1 MIKRKVSDMEKWYKQ
16 HAEDD
21 DIVISTRIRLARNL
35 KSLPFKEKISRAQ
48 QTELNQR
55 VKDALKR
62 ANPGDNKWSFF
73 YLHELSDL
81 EQLSLVERH
90 LVSHT
95 FIENP
100 ENKLLAL
107 SEDHAASIM
116 VNEEDHLRLQALHSG
131 LSLSEAYTACDRL
144 DDLLD
149 ESLDY
154 AFDGYLGYL
163 TVCPTNLGTGMR
175 ASVMLHLP
183 ALERSQII
191 PQLIK
196 TVSRLGL
203 TIRGTYGEGT
213 SVVGSTYQISNQV
226 TLGLSEATAIG
237 NLKGVVRQII
247 ESERAARKEIVENNI
262 DVVDEICRSYG
273 VLKYAKLL
281 SGNEF
286 YEHISNVRLGASEGI
301 LEGVSVGTLNELLN
315 RVGTATL
322 CAASGQRLNPKER
335 DYSRAKIVREA
346 LA

>member
-1 MIKRKVSDMEKWYKQ
+1 MEKWYRK

-35 KSLPFKEKISRAQ
+35 KSLPFKEKITKKQ
-48 QTELNQR
+48 QLELNER
-55 VKDALKR
+55 VMDALKR
-62 ANPGDNKWSFF
+62 ANPGDNKWSFL

-81 EQLSLVERH
+81 ERLSLVERH
-90 LVSHT
+90 LVSHNFT
-95 FIENP
+95 EKP
-100 ENKLLAL
+100 ENKLLIL
-107 SEDHAASIM
+107 SEDQSVSVM
-116 VNEEDHLRLQALHSG
+116 VNEEDHLRIQTLSSG
-131 LSLSEAYTACDRL
+131 LDLDGAYGVCNRL

-149 ESLDY
+149 EYLDY
-154 AFDGYLGYL
+154 AFDEHLGYL
-163 TVCPTNLGTGMR
+163 TVCPTNLGTGLR

-191 PQLIK
+191 PQLMK

-213 SVVGSTYQISNQV
+213 GVVGSTYQISNQV
-226 TLGLSEATAIG
+226 TLGLSEKTAIG
-237 NLKGVVRQII
+237 NLRNVVQQII

-262 DVVDEICRSYG
+262 DVVDEVCRSYG

-286 YEHISNVRLGASEGI
+286 YTHVSNVRLGVSEGI
-301 LEGVSVGTLNELLN
+301 VEGVTIGTLNELLN

-322 CAASGQRLNPKER
+322 CAESGQLLNPKER
-335 DYSRAKIVREA
+335 DYTRAKIVRET